1 MHSIKFKLLYTLKGF
16 NEMKF
21 LRKNILSIILA
32 FSSLYLILAL
42 IYNTFVPTTVVV
54 VLGAI
59 SFLVL
64 TVGVSKFSKTLKIT
78 VALLFIIS
86 SSFLFYTQYSAERV
100 INYTETEKN
109 IITFVVVKD
118 SELMTI
124 EDTKGATFGS
134 SQTMDELTETFLVDQ
149 LNSKIGDYTWESVT
163 DDQSNMEL
171 LYNGKIDILVLDN
184 SMRDYLKEMDPD
196 FESKTRIIW
205 TVEKSTIKE
214 VIVKE
219 VDISKKP
226 FTVLISGIDIAG
238 SINLRSRSDVNILMV
253 VNPGTNKILTISIP
267 RDTYTQLGCKT
278 GDYDK
283 LTHSGIYGVN
293 CTVKTIEN
301 LLDIDINYYVRVNF
315 TSLTKLVDVIGN
327 INVYSKYSFT
337 TEDGSHFVSGM
348 NSLNSAEALTFARA
362 RHQFESGDIQR
373 GLNQQEVIKGIIGK
387 LLSPSTF
394 TKIEGII
401 KAVGKSIDTNFTTDD
416 LSKLIKKQIDN
427 NIAWDI
433 TTSNLSG
440 VGAMKPTYSMG
451 SRLLYVMIPNPDSLI
466 QVKQNIKAFMV
477 VSN

>member
-1 MHSIKFKLLYTLKGF
+1 
-16 NEMKF
+16 MKF